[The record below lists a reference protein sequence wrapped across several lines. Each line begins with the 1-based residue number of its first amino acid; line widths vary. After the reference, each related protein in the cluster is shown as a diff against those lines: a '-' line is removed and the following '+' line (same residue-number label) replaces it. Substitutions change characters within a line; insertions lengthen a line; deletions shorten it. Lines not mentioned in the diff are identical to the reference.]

1 VARELVTRD
10 RLRRELVANA
20 ATKPLNVIVPAT
32 VVVAGLLLGT
42 WWLVPVAVV
51 VYLALGA
58 FTLFD
63 QREAERV
70 GTRTY
75 AVARG
80 DVRRLDPGSLA
91 PEIAGPVR
99 TARAEEKAIRET
111 VAKAHLPF
119 EEVSGEIDG
128 LMGELD
134 RIAGRAQLI
143 YDYLSSQDAGA
154 IESRLRALRA
164 ERSDAGVREARDRA
178 IAALEEQRQVQQQL
192 YDQLER
198 FYAEMEHLAASLG
211 TVHGQLVRMSVAE
224 EAAGQTELAKQV
236 RDLRDRVKALAQG
249 MTEAYAQVSST

>member
-1 VARELVTRD
+1 MARELVTRD

-143 YDYLSSQDAGA
+143 YDYLSSQDAG
-154 IESRLRALRA
+154 
-164 ERSDAGVREARDRA
+164 VREARDRA